1 MFGFFSL
8 LIAIVAFVVARK
20 AFNQAAMLR
29 ARLDAIEAAG
39 LQATPGPPPLT
50 PREAFGQTQ
59 APSSPG
65 VAPAQPAAVGDARQI
80 APVAEGHTARPTR
93 PPGRATAPPPPL
105 PQPGP
110 SL

>member
-50 PREAFGQTQ
+50 PREALEQSPG
-59 APSSPG
+59 PSSLGGSPEPPS
-65 VAPAQPAAVGDARQI
+65 ARARAAQI
-80 APVAEGHTARPTR
+80 SPVAQDQTPAPTHTRGT
-93 PPGRATAPPPPL
+93 ATAPT
-105 PQPGP
+105 
-110 SL
+110 